1 MRADITSINFQD
13 APNNFKSEIAMS
25 EGQDNASD
33 YSFDEL
39 IEMLN
44 GRNVYDLYRAFGAI
58 GKLKLKK
65 ALPYLQNIALFH
77 EDIGVQEDAIRTIKR
92 VGGKNASDIIRHL
105 KTTEHREFINKNL

>member
-1 MRADITSINFQD
+1 MRAAITSINFQD

-44 GRNVYDLYRAFGAI
+44 
-58 GKLKLKK
+58 
-65 ALPYLQNIALFH
+65 P
-77 EDIGVQEDAIRTIKR
+77 
-92 VGGKNASDIIRHL
+92 KNAVKFS
-105 KTTEHREFINKNL
+105 